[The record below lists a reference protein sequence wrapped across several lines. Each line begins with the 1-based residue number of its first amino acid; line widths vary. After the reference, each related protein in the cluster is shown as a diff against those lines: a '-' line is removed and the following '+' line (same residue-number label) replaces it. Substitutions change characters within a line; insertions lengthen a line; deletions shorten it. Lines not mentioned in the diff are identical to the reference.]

1 MEIWGC
7 PSSKEC
13 RKSEPD
19 LPKPNKATISV
30 LFFTLLFLT
39 NCGFQRVSNDRLNN
53 FQVKDFLISGD
64 TKIANRIKNN
74 LMINIRKESPNLIS
88 LSLNIKK
95 TKNISEKNSANQ
107 ITKYSINLIAD
118 VVLINE
124 VYDKIDKVRGM
135 DVSIVTST
143 RNNNH
148 AFELLKGFNLPF
160 RK

>member
-1 MEIWGC
+1 MKKI
-7 PSSKEC
+7 
-13 RKSEPD
+13 
-19 LPKPNKATISV
+19 LI
-30 LFFTLLFLT
+30 LIFTLFFLT

-53 FQVKDFLISGD
+53 FQVKDFFISGD

-88 LSLNIKK
+88 LSLDIKK

-124 VYDKIDKVRGM
+124 VNDKIDKVKISKEM
-135 DVSIVTST
+135 NYNVENTYTQS
-143 RNNNH
+143 
-148 AFELLKGFNLPF
+148 LKNEQQIMLDLSGKITEEIL
-160 RK
+160 KYIYLKI

>member
-1 MEIWGC
+1 MKKIQ
-7 PSSKEC
+7 
-13 RKSEPD
+13 
-19 LPKPNKATISV
+19 V

-39 NCGFQRVSNDRLNN
+39 NCGFQRISDDRLNN
-53 FQVKDFLISGD
+53 FQVKNFLVSGD

-88 LSLNIKK
+88 LSLDVKK

-124 VYDKIDKVRGM
+124 INGKIDKVRITEEM
-135 DVSIVTST
+135 KYNVENTYTQS
-143 RNNNH
+143 
-148 AFELLKGFNLPF
+148 LKNEKQITQDLSGKIAEEIL
-160 RK
+160 KYIYLKI

>member
-1 MEIWGC
+1 MKKIFI
-7 PSSKEC
+7 
-13 RKSEPD
+13 
-19 LPKPNKATISV
+19 L
-30 LFFTLLFLT
+30 LFTLTFLT

-124 VYDKIDKVRGM
+124 VYDKIDKVKISKNM
-135 DVSIVTST
+135 NYNVENTYTQS
-143 RNNNH
+143 
-148 AFELLKGFNLPF
+148 LKNEQQVIQDLSSKITEEIL
-160 RK
+160 RYIYLNI

>member
-1 MEIWGC
+1 MKKIFI
-7 PSSKEC
+7 
-13 RKSEPD
+13 
-19 LPKPNKATISV
+19 L
-30 LFFTLLFLT
+30 LFTLTFLT

-124 VYDKIDKVRGM
+124 VYDKIDKVKISENM
-135 DVSIVTST
+135 NYNVENTYTQS
-143 RNNNH
+143 
-148 AFELLKGFNLPF
+148 LKNEQQVILDLSSKITEEIL
-160 RK
+160 RYIYLNI

>member
-1 MEIWGC
+1 MKKIFI
-7 PSSKEC
+7 
-13 RKSEPD
+13 
-19 LPKPNKATISV
+19 L
-30 LFFTLLFLT
+30 LFTLTFLT

-88 LSLNIKK
+88 LSLDIKK

-124 VYDKIDKVRGM
+124 VYDKIDKVKISENM
-135 DVSIVTST
+135 NYNVENTYTQS
-143 RNNNH
+143 
-148 AFELLKGFNLPF
+148 LKNEQQVIQDLSSKITEEIL
-160 RK
+160 RYIYLNI

>member
-1 MEIWGC
+1 MKKI
-7 PSSKEC
+7 
-13 RKSEPD
+13 
-19 LPKPNKATISV
+19 LI
-30 LFFTLLFLT
+30 LLFTLTFLT

-88 LSLNIKK
+88 LSLDIKK

-124 VYDKIDKVRGM
+124 VYDKINKVKISEEM
-135 DVSIVTST
+135 NYNVENTYTQS
-143 RNNNH
+143 
-148 AFELLKGFNLPF
+148 LKNEQQVIQDLSSKITEEIL
-160 RK
+160 RYIYLNI

>member
-1 MEIWGC
+1 MKKIQ
-7 PSSKEC
+7 
-13 RKSEPD
+13 
-19 LPKPNKATISV
+19 V

-39 NCGFQRVSNDRLNN
+39 NCGFQRISDDRLNN
-53 FQVKDFLISGD
+53 FQVKNFLVSGD

-88 LSLNIKK
+88 LSLDVKK

-124 VYDKIDKVRGM
+124 INGKIDKVKITEEM
-135 DVSIVTST
+135 KYNVENTYTQS
-143 RNNNH
+143 
-148 AFELLKGFNLPF
+148 LKNEKQITQDLSGKIAEEIL
-160 RK
+160 KYIYLKI

>member
-1 MEIWGC
+1 MKKIFI
-7 PSSKEC
+7 
-13 RKSEPD
+13 
-19 LPKPNKATISV
+19 L
-30 LFFTLLFLT
+30 LFTLTFLT

-88 LSLNIKK
+88 LSLDVKK

-124 VYDKIDKVRGM
+124 INGKIDKVKITEEM
-135 DVSIVTST
+135 KYNVENTYTQS
-143 RNNNH
+143 
-148 AFELLKGFNLPF
+148 LKNEKQITQDLSGKIAEEIL
-160 RK
+160 KYIYLKI

>member
-1 MEIWGC
+1 MKKIQ
-7 PSSKEC
+7 
-13 RKSEPD
+13 
-19 LPKPNKATISV
+19 V

-124 VYDKIDKVRGM
+124 VYDKIDKVKISENM
-135 DVSIVTST
+135 NYNVENTYTQS
-143 RNNNH
+143 
-148 AFELLKGFNLPF
+148 LKNEKQITQDLSGKIAEEIL
-160 RK
+160 KYIYLKI

>member
-1 MEIWGC
+1 MKKI
-7 PSSKEC
+7 
-13 RKSEPD
+13 
-19 LPKPNKATISV
+19 LI
-30 LFFTLLFLT
+30 LIFTLIFLT

-88 LSLNIKK
+88 LSLEIKK

-124 VYDKIDKVRGM
+124 VYDKINKVKISEEM
-135 DVSIVTST
+135 NYNVENTYTQS
-143 RNNNH
+143 
-148 AFELLKGFNLPF
+148 LKNEQQVIQDLSSKITEEIL
-160 RK
+160 RYIYLNI

>member
-1 MEIWGC
+1 MKKIFI
-7 PSSKEC
+7 
-13 RKSEPD
+13 
-19 LPKPNKATISV
+19 L
-30 LFFTLLFLT
+30 LFTLTFLT

-64 TKIANRIKNN
+64 TKIANHIKNN

-124 VYDKIDKVRGM
+124 IYDKIDKVKISENM
-135 DVSIVTST
+135 NYNVENTYTQS
-143 RNNNH
+143 
-148 AFELLKGFNLPF
+148 LKNEQQVIQDLSSKITEEIL
-160 RK
+160 RYIYLNI

>member
-1 MEIWGC
+1 MKKIQ
-7 PSSKEC
+7 
-13 RKSEPD
+13 
-19 LPKPNKATISV
+19 V

-39 NCGFQRVSNDRLNN
+39 NCGFQRISDDRLNN
-53 FQVKDFLISGD
+53 FQVKNFLVSGD

-88 LSLNIKK
+88 LSLDVKK

-124 VYDKIDKVRGM
+124 INGKIDKVNITEEM
-135 DVSIVTST
+135 KYNVENTYTQS
-143 RNNNH
+143 
-148 AFELLKGFNLPF
+148 LKNEKQITQDLSGKIAEEIL
-160 RK
+160 KYIYLKI

>member
-1 MEIWGC
+1 MKKIQ
-7 PSSKEC
+7 
-13 RKSEPD
+13 
-19 LPKPNKATISV
+19 V

-39 NCGFQRVSNDRLNN
+39 NCGFQRISDDRLNN
-53 FQVKDFLISGD
+53 FQVKNFLVSGD

-88 LSLNIKK
+88 LSLDIKK

-124 VYDKIDKVRGM
+124 VYDKINKVKISKEM
-135 DVSIVTST
+135 NYNVENTYTQS
-143 RNNNH
+143 
-148 AFELLKGFNLPF
+148 LKNEQQVILDLSSKITEEIL
-160 RK
+160 RYIYLNI